1 MDRIRKAGEKSDLC
15 WGGGDNNYMQWRL
28 KQQSC
33 FSEEQEEEE
42 ENSLSQVSGGD
53 MSQLSGAR

>member
-1 MDRIRKAGEKSDLC
+1 
-15 WGGGDNNYMQWRL
+15 MQWRL

-33 FSEEQEEEE
+33 FSEEQEDEE